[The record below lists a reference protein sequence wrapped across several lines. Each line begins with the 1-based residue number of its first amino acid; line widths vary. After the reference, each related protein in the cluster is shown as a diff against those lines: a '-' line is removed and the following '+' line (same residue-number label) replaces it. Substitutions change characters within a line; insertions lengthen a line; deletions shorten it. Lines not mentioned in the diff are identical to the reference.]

1 MRELEKRIEQWRRE
15 MRAKLSPEAV
25 EELETHLRE
34 SMEEFRTSGRAEIES
49 FELAA
54 KRIGNADELNAEF
67 EKRQTSWWAIKVATI
82 AAVLVALIASVVA
95 VMIALKGGVLNWVLA
110 FHVLS
115 VTAGYVG
122 VFMVGAMGICFLVE
136 RLWRDFS
143 PTGSAA
149 AARSTT
155 AFAAG
160 ALAFSALG
168 TALGMIWAKMAWD
181 RYWAWDP
188 KETGAFGILTWLL
201 LFIAIS
207 RTRAFSPRAIM
218 TLAVLGNI
226 VAIFGWFG
234 ANFWASGHWSTVST
248 TMILGGTAL
257 HLMIAA
263 LAFAPAGRLSTSSA
277 R

>member
-1 MRELEKRIEQWRRE
+1 MRELENRIEQWRRE
-15 MRAKLSPEAV
+15 MRAKLSREAV

-34 SMEEFRTSGRAEIES
+34 AMDEFRASGSSEMEA
-49 FELAA
+49 FELAT

-67 EKRQTSWWAIKVATI
+67 EKRQTNWWAVKIATI
-82 AAVLVALIASVVA
+82 GAVLVALSASIVA
-95 VMIALKGGVLNWVLA
+95 VMIALRGGALNWVLA

-115 VTAGYVG
+115 VTAGYIG
-122 VFMVGAMGICFLVE
+122 VFMVGALGICFIAE
-136 RLWRDFS
+136 RLCRDFS

-155 AFAAG
+155 NFAAG

-168 TALGMIWAKMAWD
+168 TALGMIWAKLAWD

-188 KETGAFGILTWLL
+188 KETGAFAILIWLA

-234 ANFWASGHWSTVST
+234 ANFWANGQWNALST
-248 TMILGGTAL
+248 TMILGGTAI

-263 LAFAPAGRLSTSSA
+263 LTFAPAGKLSMLSA

>member
-1 MRELEKRIEQWRRE
+1 MRELEKRIDQWRCE
-15 MRAKLSPEAV
+15 MRSRLSSEAV
-25 EELETHLRE
+25 EELETHLRD
-34 SMEEFRTSGRAEIES
+34 SMEEFISSSRDELEA
-49 FELAA
+49 FELAS
-54 KRIGNADELNAEF
+54 KRIGKADELNAEF
-67 EKRQTSWWAIKVATI
+67 EKHQTSWWAIKVATI
-82 AAVLVALIASVVA
+82 AAVLVALSASIVA
-95 VMIALKGGVLNWVLA
+95 VMIALKGGALNWVLA
-110 FHVLS
+110 LHVLS

-122 VFMVGAMGICFLVE
+122 VFLVGSMGICFLAE

-143 PTGSAA
+143 PTRSAA

-168 TALGMIWAKMAWD
+168 TGLGMIWAKMAWD

-188 KETGAFGILTWLL
+188 KETGAFGILIWLL

-207 RTRAFSPRAIM
+207 RARAVSPRAIM

-234 ANFWASGHWSTVST
+234 ANSWASGQWNVVST
-248 TMILGGTAL
+248 TMILGGTAI

-263 LAFAPAGRLSTSSA
+263 LAFAPAGKLSMLKA